1 MRLAPSCER
10 TLRLLL
16 ASHTRRSPFG
26 RWSIPL
32 PRRTTT
38 RLRQRT
44 EFRPGRHL
52 ATTRAS
58 LYMEAEDEA
67 LVGAVHAT
75 STKAVFYVTGGAA
88 TALGWLISVPGASST
103 VLEAVVPYAQTSA
116 EQLLESSGALPSYSD
131 KAHTVRLATA
141 AYQKAAQLTPVG
153 EWDIMG
159 VGVACA
165 LATNRPKKGEI

>member
-1 MRLAPSCER
+1 MRWTPSCER
-10 TLRLLL
+10 TFRLFL
-16 ASHTRRSPFG
+16 ASHTRLSRFG

-32 PRRTTT
+32 PRRPTTK
-38 RLRQRT
+38 LQQRT
-44 EFRPGRHL
+44 ELHQGRHS

-58 LYMEAEDEA
+58 LHMETEDEA
-67 LVGAVHAT
+67 LVAAVHAA
-75 STKAVFYVTGGAA
+75 STRAVFYVTGGAA
-88 TALGWLISVPGASST
+88 TTLGWLISVPGASST

-116 EQLLESSGALPSYSD
+116 EQLLKSGGALPSYSD

-153 EWDIMG
+153 EWDILG

-165 LATNRPKKGEI
+165 LATNRPKKGKT